1 MHFEDFKPYA
11 TLAESVAPNHA
22 VQGRQAHGSG
32 RLQCFSLN
40 PSSLFPLIWSS
51 TLTTDYRLEE
61 HSMEFHDPSLQRSLS
76 CPAQLIEAEG
86 QALFLSMKAFAVHCA
101 IKLF

>member
-11 TLAESVAPNHA
+11 ALAESVVPNHA

-51 TLTTDYRLEE
+51 TLTTDYQLEE
-61 HSMEFHDPSLQRSLS
+61 HSMEFHVPSLRRSLS
-76 CPAQLIEAEG
+76 YPELWIEAEG
-86 QALFLSMKAFAVHCA
+86 QALFLSTRAFAVHCA